1 MLDYNDDLAARKAVE
16 ALKASR
22 TDLVVSLYGLH
33 CIQDLKVV

>member
-1 MLDYNDDLAARKAVE
+1 MLDYNDLAARKTVE

-22 TDLVVSLYGLH
+22 TGLAVSLYGLH